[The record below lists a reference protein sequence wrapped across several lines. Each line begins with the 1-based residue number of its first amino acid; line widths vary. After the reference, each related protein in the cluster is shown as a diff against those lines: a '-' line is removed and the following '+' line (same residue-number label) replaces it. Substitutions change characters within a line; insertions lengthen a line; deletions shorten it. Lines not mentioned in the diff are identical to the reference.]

1 MHTRGGQRAAIDP
14 VVDERVGH
22 VLQVLEIA
30 FPPKQLENTGG
41 LLLGGRRFI
50 VPEMDDKPG
59 ADPVH
64 ARPVESLD
72 RVLQFLDRC
81 VVPGHRR
88 FRPLLAEQFFQCG
101 PRTSRCC
108 AATGHSSARPHRGSP
123 WCLHAGN
130 HRPATGRTRPRDAQ
144 DRRLRALIRQ
154 CCEADGHVRCD
165 WREARPVRVRCHPG
179 AAIV

>member
-72 RVLQFLDRC
+72 RVLQFLDKMC
-81 VVPGHRR
+81 
-88 FRPLLAEQFFQCG
+88 C
-101 PRTSRCC
+101 PRTSQISPPTRR
-108 AATGHSSARPHRGSP
+108 AVLPMRPTYFEMLCR
-123 WCLHAGN
+123 
-130 HRPATGRTRPRDAQ
+130 HRP
-144 DRRLRALIRQ
+144 
-154 CCEADGHVRCD
+154 
-165 WREARPVRVRCHPG
+165 
-179 AAIV
+179 